1 MQKGN
6 SDGRNS
12 DSQEARKHQAKKEK
26 LPKCEIVL
34 VLDKYGYQPC
44 AEKQID
50 PGDAQA
56 DTLLRGSPQRIR
68 SNAAVH
74 TFSDIQGATSS
85 PTTAPLPDNPYR
97 HAPKD

>member
-1 MQKGN
+1 MPKGN
-6 SDGRNS
+6 SDWRNS
-12 DSQEARKHQAKKEK
+12 DSQEARKHQAKREK

-56 DTLLRGSPQRIR
+56 DTLLRGGPQRN
-68 SNAAVH
+68 SFNTAVH
-74 TFSDIQGATSS
+74 QVSMNQGGNLQPSNRATS
-85 PTTAPLPDNPYR
+85 
-97 HAPKD
+97 